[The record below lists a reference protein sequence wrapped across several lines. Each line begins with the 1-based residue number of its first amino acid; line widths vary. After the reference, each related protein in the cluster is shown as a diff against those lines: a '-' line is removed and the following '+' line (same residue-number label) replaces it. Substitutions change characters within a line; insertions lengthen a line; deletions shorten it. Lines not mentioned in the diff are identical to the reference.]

1 MLLGSSMFILAIVTA
16 SVLYSSPNE
25 IRLNKWFFYRDMTFL
40 TLAVGLLFYATKY
53 RRVIDT
59 FMSVVFISLYVL
71 YVIFVVIQDVLFKR
85 SKLLE

>member
-1 MLLGSSMFILAIVTA
+1 MFILAIVTA

>member
-25 IRLNKWFFYRDMTFL
+25 IRLNKWFFYRDMAFL
-40 TLAVGLLFYATKY
+40 TLAVSLLFYATKY

-59 FMSVVFISLYVL
+59 FMSVLFISLYVL
-71 YVIFVVIQDVLFKR
+71 YVIMVVIQDVLFKR